1 MSDLVITSHNA
12 DNFDAIV
19 LVGRW
24 ESNGKMLEHCEAVPV
39 FALEKSFSNLH
50 GFDPLEEA
58 RRKIREAFD
67 LSKELTA

>member
-1 MSDLVITSHNA
+1 MSELVITERRA
-12 DNFDAIV
+12 ECYDAVV

-24 ESNGKMLEHCEAVPV
+24 ERDGKVFEHCLAVSAHLLADYHIDALEH
-39 FALEKSFSNLH
+39 
-50 GFDPLEEA
+50 A

>member
-1 MSDLVITSHNA
+1 MSDLVITERHA
-12 DNFDAIV
+12 EHLDAVV

-24 ESNGKMLEHCEAVPV
+24 EVGGVPLEHCEAVTCRELSDCRV
-39 FALEKSFSNLH
+39 DALER
-50 GFDPLEEA
+50 A

>member
-1 MSDLVITSHNA
+1 MSDLVITERHA
-12 DNFDAIV
+12 EHFDAIV

-24 ESNGKMLEHCEAVPV
+24 EIDGKVLEHCESVSAHLLADYHLD
-39 FALEKSFSNLH
+39 ALEH
-50 GFDPLEEA
+50 A